1 MKLAGDVMVTG
12 GLGFLGSAFARMA
25 ARAGARVINLDA
37 FTYAADERR
46 LAELPPGAV
55 RTARLDVAD
64 EPVVEAVVRAA
75 PSMIVHFAAES
86 HVTRSERHPDL
97 FYHSNVEGTRRV
109 LEASEA
115 AGTELVVH
123 VSTDEVYGPCKAS
136 PSKEEDKL
144 PEEGLA
150 TSAYARSK
158 ALADDLARSYR
169 DRVPVTVVRPTNCYG
184 PWQHPEKAI
193 PRWATRALRGER
205 VPVWGDGMH
214 TRDWMH
220 VDDACRGIRTV
231 VERGAPGEVY
241 NLGPQGEQLPNVAIA
256 RALRELAGGG
266 EGLVYLTAYDRPDHD
281 RRYAIDSSRLRAL
294 GWSPRHGLV
303 DGLRSTLE
311 WYRRNV
317 SWWAPL
323 VKDADLLYGDDAERS
338 LS

>member
-12 GLGFLGSAFARMA
+12 GLGFLGSAFARLA
-25 ARAGARVINLDA
+25 ARAGARVMNLDA

-46 LAELPPGAV
+46 LAELPSGAV
-55 RTARLDVAD
+55 RTEHLDVAED
-64 EPVVEAVVRAA
+64 GVAEAVERAA

-123 VSTDEVYGPCKAS
+123 VSTDEVYGPCEGS
-136 PSKEEDKL
+136 PFKEEDKL
-144 PEEGLA
+144 PGEGLA

-193 PRWATRALRGER
+193 PRWATRVLRGER

-256 RALRELAGGG
+256 RALCELAGAE
-266 EGLVYLTAYDRPDHD
+266 EGLVYLTAYDRRDHD
-281 RRYAIDSSRLRAL
+281 RRYAIDSGRLRAL

-303 DGLRSTLE
+303 DGLSSTLE

-323 VKDADLLYGDDAERS
+323 VEDADLLYRDDAERS
-338 LS
+338 LP